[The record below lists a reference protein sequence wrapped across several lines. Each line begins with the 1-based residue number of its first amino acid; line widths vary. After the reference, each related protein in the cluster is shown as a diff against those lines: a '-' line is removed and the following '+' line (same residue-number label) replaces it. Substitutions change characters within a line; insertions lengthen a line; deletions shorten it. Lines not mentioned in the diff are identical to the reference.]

1 MLMLMSFIT
10 RGRLDEAETFFR
22 FLCIYDFY
30 NPDYTM
36 GLAAVCQLKNNFRKH
51 VTFMQ

>member
-1 MLMLMSFIT
+1 MKL
-10 RGRLDEAETFFR
+10 ETFFR

-36 GLAAVCQLKNNFRKH
+36 GLAAVCQLKTISEKH
-51 VTFMQ
+51 VTLAQ